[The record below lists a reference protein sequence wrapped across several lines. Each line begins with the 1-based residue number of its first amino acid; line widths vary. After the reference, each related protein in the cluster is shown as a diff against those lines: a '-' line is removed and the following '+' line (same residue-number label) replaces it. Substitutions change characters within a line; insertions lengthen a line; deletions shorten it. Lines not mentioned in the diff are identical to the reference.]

1 MAGPLDKSGIIEFFL
16 VEAGEHL
23 QNLNKGLLSLEK
35 DPNDTTM
42 IDELFRAAHTLK
54 GSAAMMGFQGV
65 SDVAHKAE
73 DMLSQFRSGTI
84 PICKETLNFL
94 FDSVDAVKV
103 MVDSV
108 AANKPEDPL
117 VIESISR
124 AFKDVIESMATVSS
138 SSSKEEEQFDVP
150 RELVQPTTADHEN
163 DEDLNLAW
171 EKTFEGDEEKLG
183 TFETLQEKPGNL
195 QSPIIPPKTSLPS
208 LGVQQL
214 SVTPPQPTA
223 PDGPLSQELE
233 EAKKSGILE
242 KRGMGRRAKD
252 AVDLEKQFIRVN
264 IDRLDNLMNLV
275 GEMIVNRNRLARQ
288 VDLIKSLREE
298 LEFSQNRLLH
308 EIKKFEEKY
317 EYTLSIESASQKQEP
332 TEQQTD
338 FLELEFDRYDD
349 FNTLSRKLTEI
360 TNDTNEIMTQLAA
373 FFDSFEFDTARI
385 STITT
390 NLQDE
395 ITMARMVEMDKL
407 YQMFQRPVRDIAQ
420 EENKQ
425 VNMVVSGGETKIDK
439 TIFEIISDPLMHMIR
454 NAISHG
460 IETVAERKAA
470 GKDPK
475 GSLIMNAR
483 HEGNSIIIEIEDDG
497 RGMDPVVLRQTAVD
511 KGFMSAAEAQSLTDS
526 ESINLIFRPGFSTA
540 SKISKVSGRGV
551 GMDVVSTHLARINGR
566 IVIRTEK
573 KVGTKFIVR
582 LPLTLAIA
590 QALIVKLKDQEIAVP
605 MNLVEETT
613 RFSYKEIQRA
623 AGDEM
628 VGLRGTLLR
637 LVKLNELVGE
647 GKFPKKDDSFRHPTL
662 ILGMAE
668 KKLALMVEEILG
680 REEIVV
686 KSLGDYLKS
695 VKLFS
700 GATISGEGDVRL
712 ILNIASLFGDESVI
726 SAKATVIATS
736 AEAVSIPE
744 NERRKPRILVVDDSI
759 SIRKYVQRFLDRTGY
774 EVEVAPDGMEA
785 LNIMS
790 RLKFDAVI
798 TDLEMPVMHGYDLM
812 VEMKK
817 STELMNIPVI
827 VLTSRAGDKHRQKAI
842 EMGAQDYLVKPFEE
856 QEMLGALK
864 KLLSGSALAGR
875 A

>member
-35 DPNDTTM
+35 DSNDTAM

-103 MVDSV
+103 MVDGV
-108 AANKPEDPL
+108 ANNQSEDPL
-117 VIESISR
+117 VVESIGR
-124 AFKDVIESMATVSS
+124 AYKDVVESIIKIASTT
-138 SSSKEEEQFDVP
+138 SSKEDEPFGVSQEPIPVA
-150 RELVQPTTADHEN
+150 ADHEH
-163 DEDLNLAW
+163 DADLDLDW
-171 EKTFEGDEEKLG
+171 EKTFEVDSENLR
-183 TFETLQEKPGNL
+183 TFEPLPEEPANSQ
-195 QSPIIPPKTSLPS
+195 QAIIPPRTSVPS
-208 LGVQQL
+208 SGVQQPA
-214 SVTPPQPTA
+214 SSPTPSA
-223 PDGPLSQELE
+223 VPDGPLRQELE
-233 EAKKSGILE
+233 EAKKIGILE
-242 KRGMGRRAKD
+242 KRGTGRRAKD

-288 VDLIKSLREE
+288 VDLIKALREE

-317 EYTLSIESASQKQEP
+317 EYTLSIESAGAKQEA
-332 TEQQTD
+332 TEPSTD

-349 FNTLSRKLTEI
+349 FNLLSRKLTEI
-360 TNDTNEIMTQLAA
+360 TNATNEIMTQLAG
-373 FFDSFEFDTARI
+373 FFDSFQFDRARI

-395 ITMARMVEMDKL
+395 ITMARMVEVDKL

-420 EENKQ
+420 EENKK

-460 IETVAERKAA
+460 IETVPERRAA
-470 GKDPK
+470 GKDPT
-475 GSLIMNAR
+475 GSLIMKAR

-497 RGMDPVVLRQTAVD
+497 RGMDPAVLRHTAVD

-566 IVIRTEK
+566 IVIRFEK
-573 KVGTKFIVR
+573 NVGTKFLIR
-582 LPLTLAIA
+582 LPLTLAI
-590 QALIVKLKDQEIAVP
+590 
-605 MNLVEETT
+605 
-613 RFSYKEIQRA
+613 R
-623 AGDEM
+623 
-628 VGLRGTLLR
+628 
-637 LVKLNELVGE
+637 
-647 GKFPKKDDSFRHPTL
+647 RH
-662 ILGMAE
+662 
-668 KKLALMVEEILG
+668 
-680 REEIVV
+680 
-686 KSLGDYLKS
+686 
-695 VKLFS
+695 
-700 GATISGEGDVRL
+700 
-712 ILNIASLFGDESVI
+712 
-726 SAKATVIATS
+726 
-736 AEAVSIPE
+736 
-744 NERRKPRILVVDDSI
+744 
-759 SIRKYVQRFLDRTGY
+759 
-774 EVEVAPDGMEA
+774 
-785 LNIMS
+785 
-790 RLKFDAVI
+790 
-798 TDLEMPVMHGYDLM
+798 
-812 VEMKK
+812 
-817 STELMNIPVI
+817 
-827 VLTSRAGDKHRQKAI
+827 
-842 EMGAQDYLVKPFEE
+842 
-856 QEMLGALK
+856 
-864 KLLSGSALAGR
+864 
-875 A
+875 

>member
-298 LEFSQNRLLH
+298 LEFSQNRL
-308 EIKKFEEKY
+308 
-317 EYTLSIESASQKQEP
+317 P
-332 TEQQTD
+332 
-338 FLELEFDRYDD
+338 
-349 FNTLSRKLTEI
+349 
-360 TNDTNEIMTQLAA
+360 
-373 FFDSFEFDTARI
+373 
-385 STITT
+385 
-390 NLQDE
+390 
-395 ITMARMVEMDKL
+395 
-407 YQMFQRPVRDIAQ
+407 
-420 EENKQ
+420 
-425 VNMVVSGGETKIDK
+425 
-439 TIFEIISDPLMHMIR
+439 
-454 NAISHG
+454 
-460 IETVAERKAA
+460 
-470 GKDPK
+470 
-475 GSLIMNAR
+475 
-483 HEGNSIIIEIEDDG
+483 
-497 RGMDPVVLRQTAVD
+497 
-511 KGFMSAAEAQSLTDS
+511 
-526 ESINLIFRPGFSTA
+526 
-540 SKISKVSGRGV
+540 
-551 GMDVVSTHLARINGR
+551 
-566 IVIRTEK
+566 
-573 KVGTKFIVR
+573 
-582 LPLTLAIA
+582 
-590 QALIVKLKDQEIAVP
+590 
-605 MNLVEETT
+605 
-613 RFSYKEIQRA
+613 
-623 AGDEM
+623 
-628 VGLRGTLLR
+628 
-637 LVKLNELVGE
+637 
-647 GKFPKKDDSFRHPTL
+647 
-662 ILGMAE
+662 
-668 KKLALMVEEILG
+668 
-680 REEIVV
+680 
-686 KSLGDYLKS
+686 
-695 VKLFS
+695 
-700 GATISGEGDVRL
+700 
-712 ILNIASLFGDESVI
+712 
-726 SAKATVIATS
+726 
-736 AEAVSIPE
+736 
-744 NERRKPRILVVDDSI
+744 
-759 SIRKYVQRFLDRTGY
+759 
-774 EVEVAPDGMEA
+774 
-785 LNIMS
+785 
-790 RLKFDAVI
+790 
-798 TDLEMPVMHGYDLM
+798 
-812 VEMKK
+812 
-817 STELMNIPVI
+817 
-827 VLTSRAGDKHRQKAI
+827 
-842 EMGAQDYLVKPFEE
+842 
-856 QEMLGALK
+856 
-864 KLLSGSALAGR
+864 
-875 A
+875 